1 MSVTGGLGASSLD
14 LLTPVTTA
22 LNYGVVAD
30 DGAVDV
36 RLTYDHRVLDGG
48 TAARG
53 AGGGG
58 SGDEWADPGGV
69 ERPLFAP

>member
-1 MSVTGGLGASSLD
+1 M
-14 LLTPVTTA
+14 TTA

-48 TAARG
+48 TAARALAEVEAAMNGPILAELEGMG
-53 AGGGG
+53 AV
-58 SGDEWADPGGV
+58 A
-69 ERPLFAP
+69 A